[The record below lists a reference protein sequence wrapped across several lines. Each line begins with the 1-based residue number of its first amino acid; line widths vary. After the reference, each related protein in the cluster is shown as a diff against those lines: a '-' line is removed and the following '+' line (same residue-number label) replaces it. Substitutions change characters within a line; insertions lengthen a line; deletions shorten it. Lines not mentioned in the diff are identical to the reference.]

1 MSAGYCGY
9 NAEFI
14 YGCDAGIGRCPRHF
28 KIVCALRQDRISELC
43 NVVDF
48 KLKSGFADVDLL
60 GYKELVI
67 QNDSE
72 DDNDNSRDQDTD
84 KEPGFS

>member
-28 KIVCALRQDRISELC
+28 EIVRALRQNRIGKLC
-43 NVVDF
+43 DVVDF
-48 KLKSGFADVDLL
+48 ELKRSFADVDLL

-72 DDNDNSRDQDTD
+72 DYNDNGRDQDTD
-84 KEPGFS
+84 QESGFS